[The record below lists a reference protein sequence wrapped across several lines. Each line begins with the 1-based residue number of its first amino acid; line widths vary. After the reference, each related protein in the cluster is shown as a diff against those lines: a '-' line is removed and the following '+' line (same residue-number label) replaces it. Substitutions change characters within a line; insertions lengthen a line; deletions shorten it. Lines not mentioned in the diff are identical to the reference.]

1 MTAPQEQMAYPPS
14 MVGAEVA
21 SGSGVGVGSSVAV
34 GASGCSPLGISV
46 GFDSDGCAVGGFL
59 VWTAV

>member
-1 MTAPQEQMAYPPS
+1 